1 MYQHMRALREDR
13 DLTQGQMAELLQ
25 VRQTTYSDYEL
36 GNVNIPVAAL
46 IQLAEFYGT
55 SIDFLVDFTDDPTP
69 YPKP

>member
-25 VRQTTYSDYEL
+25 VHQTTYSDYEL

-46 IQLAEFYGT
+46 IQLAEVYGT
-55 SIDFLVDFTDDPTP
+55 SIDLLVDFTDDPTP

>member
-25 VRQTTYSDYEL
+25 VHQTTYSDYEL
-36 GNVNIPVAAL
+36 GNVNISVAAL

>member
-1 MYQHMRALREDR
+1 MYHHMRALREDR

-25 VRQTTYSDYEL
+25 VHKTTYSDYEL

>member
-25 VRQTTYSDYEL
+25 VPQTTYSDYEL

>member
-25 VRQTTYSDYEL
+25 VHQTTYSDYEL

-46 IQLAEFYGT
+46 IRLAEFYGT